1 MSDLLEWQS
10 RVRLVD
16 EVAQVLRECIYKG
29 VHAPGDVL
37 RQVQLAEQ
45 LGVSRTP
52 LREALRVLQAEGLVE
67 ADAVRG
73 VSVSRVN
80 GPRLL
85 DAYVLR
91 EMLDGLAAR
100 LAAERSA
107 GQAHA
112 LLDPIVASQRR
123 AMRPWSAGDY
133 TLANVSFHTTI
144 VEMARNEFL
153 GGQLGIVRLTSQVF
167 APAVI
172 LAEAEAEQ
180 AVQEHEGLIDAI
192 SRGAAD
198 EAERLGRSHIRN
210 TIITLREQLATAARP

>member
-16 EVAQVLRECIYKG
+16 EVAQVLRERIYKG

-73 VSVSRVN
+73 VSVARVD

-107 GQAHA
+107 DQAHA
-112 LLDPIVASQRR
+112 LLDPIVAGQRR
-123 AMRPWSAGDY
+123 AMQPWSAGDY
-133 TLANVSFHTTI
+133 TLANVHFHTTI
-144 VEMARNEFL
+144 VEMSRNEFL
-153 GGQLGIVRLTSQVF
+153 SGQLGIVRLTSQVF

-180 AVQEHEGLIDAI
+180 AVREHEGLIAAI
-192 SRGAAD
+192 ARGDAD
-198 EAERLGRSHIRN
+198 EAERLGRSHIRSAIVN
-210 TIITLREQLATAARP
+210 LREQLATPP